1 MIEDVI
7 IKYIFEV
14 TGKNVDDIGI
24 SFTELAIDSLD
35 YAQIVILTEHELN
48 TNVLEKNISW
58 NEIKSIG
65 DLIGVFELN
74 GK

>member
-74 GK
+74 WK

>member
-1 MIEDVI
+1 MIENII

>member
-35 YAQIVILTEHELN
+35 YAQIVILTEH
-48 TNVLEKNISW
+48 
-58 NEIKSIG
+58 
-65 DLIGVFELN
+65 
-74 GK
+74 

>member
-35 YAQIVILTEHELN
+35 YAQIVILTEHELK